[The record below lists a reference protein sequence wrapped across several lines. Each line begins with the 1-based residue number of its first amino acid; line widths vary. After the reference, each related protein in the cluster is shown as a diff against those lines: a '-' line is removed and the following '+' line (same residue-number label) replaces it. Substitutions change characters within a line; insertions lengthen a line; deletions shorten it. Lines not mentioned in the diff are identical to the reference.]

1 LTSAARAV
9 IIIAAMILAF
19 RFAAFVLFLAALLLF
34 FALRMLILAF
44 VLFAILVAFFASTI
58 LLSVLISQSMLD
70 MPIANDGTAS
80 KTFDAS
86 IVTIIAAVT
95 ATLFFIV
102 ATA

>member
-1 LTSAARAV
+1 
-9 IIIAAMILAF
+9 
-19 RFAAFVLFLAALLLF
+19 
-34 FALRMLILAF
+34 
-44 VLFAILVAFFASTI
+44 
-58 LLSVLISQSMLD
+58 MLD

-80 KTFDAS
+80 KTFDAP

>member
-1 LTSAARAV
+1 
-9 IIIAAMILAF
+9 
-19 RFAAFVLFLAALLLF
+19 
-34 FALRMLILAF
+34 MLY
-44 VLFAILVAFFASTI
+44 
-58 LLSVLISQSMLD
+58 